1 MKMFWTILT
10 AVALI
15 WYVFTTLIVGVK
27 GYQDLEK
34 MLQTIGARN
43 NQ

>member
-1 MKMFWTILT
+1 MFWTILT

-27 GYQDLEK
+27 GYQDLRK
-34 MLQTIGARN
+34 MLGTISSRN
-43 NQ
+43 N

>member
-1 MKMFWTILT
+1 MRMFWTILT

-27 GYQDLEK
+27 RYQDLRK
-34 MLQTIGARN
+34 MLGTISSRN
-43 NQ
+43 N